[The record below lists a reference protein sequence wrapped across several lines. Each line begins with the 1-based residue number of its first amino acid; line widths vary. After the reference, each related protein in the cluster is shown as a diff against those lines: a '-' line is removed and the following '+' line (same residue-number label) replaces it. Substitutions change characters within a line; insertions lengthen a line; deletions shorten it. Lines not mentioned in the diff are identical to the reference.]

1 MRNLLIALM
10 LIADADL
17 DAIAQTTDETP
28 GPVMVE
34 SQRLSSPPSPVHPS
48 ISESITDNARDCD
61 GQSSMK
67 DSVTALISRLV
78 RSSTVVRGVQC
89 PIPAPADTSQLEELR
104 P

>member
-10 LIADADL
+10 LIAVAAL

-28 GPVMVE
+28 GHVKVE

-48 ISESITDNARDCD
+48 MSASITHNARDCD